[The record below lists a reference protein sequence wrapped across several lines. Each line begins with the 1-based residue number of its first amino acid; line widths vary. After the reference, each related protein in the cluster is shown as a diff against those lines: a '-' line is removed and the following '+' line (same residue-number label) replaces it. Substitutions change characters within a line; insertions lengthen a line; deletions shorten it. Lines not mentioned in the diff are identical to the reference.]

1 MEKVLLVATVQSHI
15 CQFHRPLVAM
25 LHAHGCQVHV
35 AARNNLAEKNGL
47 KLDFVDRVYEV
58 PFQRSPFSPKN
69 LKAAKI
75 LKRILAEEQYD
86 VVHCN
91 TPVGG
96 VVGRLAARKTRKQGT
111 QVFYT
116 AHGFHFY
123 QGAPK
128 KNWLIWY
135 PVEKFM
141 CRYTDKLITITQEDY
156 RLASAKFSTQVE
168 RIHGV
173 GANSEKYKMLPPQEC
188 QTLRQELG
196 YETDEQLLLCTGE
209 LLPNKNQIT
218 LIRAMKTIG
227 QRHPQARLLLAGN
240 GPTLPELQQEVRNL
254 GLEGQVDFLGYRTDL
269 ERYANIADI
278 IVSCSYREGL
288 PMNIVEGMLLAK
300 PVVAS
305 YNRGHRELIIE
316 GKTGFMVPPGDE
328 QAFANQIC
336 RLLEHSDLAEQMGQ
350 AGRERA
356 CLYADVQVQEELA
369 VIYGWKGRLDEFAKT
384 ADGEKKSAACGAHTE
399 GEEVQT

>member
-1 MEKVLLVATVQSHI
+1 MKVLLVATVQSHI

-25 LHAHGCQVHV
+25 LHEHGCEVHV

-47 KLDFVDRVYEV
+47 KLDFVERVFDV

-69 LKAAKI
+69 LGAYKQLKKI
-75 LKRILAEEQYD
+75 IDEGNYD
-86 VVHCN
+86 VIHCN

-96 VVGRLAARKTRKQGT
+96 VVGRLAARKSRKRGT
-111 QVFYT
+111 KVFYT

-123 QGAPK
+123 KGAPK

-156 RLASAKFSTQVE
+156 DLASAKFSTRVE

-173 GANSEKYKMLPPQEC
+173 GANAAKYRKLSEAEC
-188 QTLRQELG
+188 VELRHELG
-196 YETDEQLLLCTGE
+196 YAEDDKLLLCTGE

-218 LIRAMKTIG
+218 AIRALKILIK
-227 QRHPQARLLLAGN
+227 QQPKAKLLLAGN
-240 GPTLPELQQEVRNL
+240 GPTLAELQAEVVVL
-254 GLEGQVDFLGYRTDL
+254 GLQNYVEFLGYRTDL
-269 ERYANIADI
+269 ERYANIAVV

-288 PMNIVEGMLLAK
+288 PMNIVEGMLLGK

-305 YNRGHRELIIE
+305 YNRGHRELVAN
-316 GKTGFMVPPGDE
+316 KHTGYLFCAGDVAALGE
-328 QAFANQIC
+328 KLV
-336 RLLEHSDLAEQMGQ
+336 RLHNTKDVKEMGRAGYDAAQLYTDTHVQKELAE
-350 AGRERA
+350 
-356 CLYADVQVQEELA
+356 
-369 VIYGWKGRLDEFAKT
+369 IYGFGGDA
-384 ADGEKKSAACGAHTE
+384 
-399 GEEVQT
+399 